1 MVEVALPI
9 ITLFLTK
16 TSLLNG
22 KVVSSCGLYAYTTA
36 CCICDE
42 DVDEELEIGEEE
54 VVEGAGVVEVV
65 VLIQVRRVGR

>member
-9 ITLFLTK
+9 ITYFLT
-16 TSLLNG
+16 SSLNG
-22 KVVSSCGLYAYTTA
+22 KVVSSLGLYAYTTA

-42 DVDEELEIGEEE
+42 DVDEELGVGEEA
-54 VVEGAGVVEVV
+54 VEGAGVVEVV